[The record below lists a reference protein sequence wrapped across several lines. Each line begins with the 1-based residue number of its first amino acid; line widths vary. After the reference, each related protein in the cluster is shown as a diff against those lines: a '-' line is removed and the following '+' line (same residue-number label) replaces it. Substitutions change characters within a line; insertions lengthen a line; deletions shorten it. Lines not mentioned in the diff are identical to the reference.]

1 VRMLSL
7 CSGIDGI
14 GLAAKWAGI
23 ETVAFCEIE
32 PFPQKVL
39 RKRFPGKPIF
49 DDLRKLNRQK
59 LIEAGVITDDGS
71 RTIDLICAGYPCQP
85 FSHAGKRLG
94 EEDDRHLW
102 PEVFRLVRELR
113 PPWFLGEN
121 VAGHVTLGLDSV
133 LADLDSA
140 GYTARAFLLPA
151 AAVGAP
157 HRRDRVFIV
166 AHAGYEQP
174 PRRNEIA

>member
-1 VRMLSL
+1 MRMLSL

-32 PFPQKVL
+32 PYPQKVL
-39 RKRFPGKPIF
+39 RKRFPGVSIF
-49 DDLRKLNRQK
+49 DDLRKLNKQM
-59 LIEAGVITDDGS
+59 LIDAGVITEDGS

-94 EEDDRHLW
+94 ENDDRHLW
-102 PEVFRLVRELR
+102 PEVFRIIQELR
-113 PPWFLGEN
+113 PPWFFGEN

-133 LADLDSA
+133 LADLESE
-140 GYTARAFLLPA
+140 GYSTRAFLLPA
-151 AAVGAP
+151 AAVEAP
-157 HRRDRVFIV
+157 HGRARVFIV
-166 AHAGYEQP
+166 GHTE
-174 PRRNEIA
+174 RF

>member
-1 VRMLSL
+1 MRMLSL

-32 PFPQKVL
+32 PYPQKVL
-39 RKRFPGKPIF
+39 RKRFPGVSIF
-49 DDLRKLNRQK
+49 DDLRKLNKQM
-59 LIEAGVITDDGS
+59 LIDAGVITEDGS

-94 EEDDRHLW
+94 ENDDRHLW
-102 PEVFRLVRELR
+102 PEVFRIIQELR
-113 PPWFLGEN
+113 PTWFFGEN
-121 VAGHVTLGLDSV
+121 VAGHVTLGLDRV

-140 GYTARAFLLPA
+140 NYSARPFLLPS

-157 HRRDRVFIV
+157 HRRDRIFIV
-166 AHAGYEQP
+166 ANSTSP
-174 PRRNEIA
+174 

>member
-1 VRMLSL
+1 MRMLSL

-32 PFPQKVL
+32 SYPVKVL
-39 RKRFPGKPIF
+39 NKRFPGIPVF
-49 DDLRKLNRQK
+49 DDLRKLNKQM
-59 LIEAGVITDDGS
+59 LIDAGVITSDGS

-94 EEDDRHLW
+94 EADDRHLW
-102 PEVFRLVRELR
+102 PEVFRLVCELR
-113 PPWFLGEN
+113 PAWFFGEN

-133 LADLDSA
+133 LADLESEDYA
-140 GYTARAFLLPA
+140 TRAFLLPA
-151 AAVGAP
+151 AAVKAP
-157 HRRDRVFIV
+157 HGRARVFIV
-166 AHAGYEQP
+166 GNTKHHGLHGATLG
-174 PRRNEIA
+174 

>member
-1 VRMLSL
+1 MRMLSL

-32 PFPQKVL
+32 SYPVKVL
-39 RKRFPGKPIF
+39 NKRFPGVPIF
-49 DDLRKLNRQK
+49 DDLRKLNKQM
-59 LIEAGVITDDGS
+59 LIDAGVITSDGR

-102 PEVFRLVRELR
+102 PEVFRIVCELR
-113 PPWFLGEN
+113 PTWFFGEN

-133 LADLDSA
+133 LADLESEGYSA
-140 GYTARAFLLPA
+140 RPFLLPA
-151 AAVGAP
+151 AAVEAP
-157 HRRDRVFIV
+157 HGRARVFIV
-166 AHAGYEQP
+166 GHTE
-174 PRRNEIA
+174 RF

>member
-102 PEVFRLVRELR
+102 PEVFRLVCELR

-157 HRRDRVFIV
+157 HRRDRVFVV
-166 AHAGYEQP
+166 ANSEGI
-174 PRRNEIA
+174 RC